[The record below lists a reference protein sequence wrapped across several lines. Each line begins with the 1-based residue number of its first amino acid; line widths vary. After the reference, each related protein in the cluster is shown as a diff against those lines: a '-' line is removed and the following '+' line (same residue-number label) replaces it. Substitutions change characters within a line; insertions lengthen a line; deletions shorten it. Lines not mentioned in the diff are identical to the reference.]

1 MVTLDKLEEALL
13 RVDEVQI
20 LELLDLKTKDIL
32 ERFED
37 VVLARRAY
45 LNKEMEFFPD
55 EEHEMVELNF
65 EDN

>member
-1 MVTLDKLEEALL
+1 MVPLEKLNEALQ

-20 LELLDLKTKDIL
+20 LELLCLTTKDIL

-37 VVLARRAY
+37 IVLTRRVY
-45 LNKEMEFFPD
+45 LQKEMEFFPD

-65 EDN
+65 D